1 MTPQKKSDRRLP
13 RSILLLGSGGLKI
26 GQAGEFD
33 YSGSQAIKAFK
44 EEGIRVVL
52 VNPNIATIQ
61 TEEGLADRVY
71 FLPVTPAHVTKIIEK
86 ERPDAIALSFGGQT
100 ALNCGVALHH
110 DGTLKKYGVSVLGTP
125 VPVIEDTEDRK
136 LFTDRLNEINVDT
149 PKSIA
154 AENLADAKKAART
167 IGYPV
172 MIRAAFALG
181 GRGSGICKS
190 ETELTER
197 VPELFASSPQVL
209 VEEWLGG
216 WKEIEYEVVRDKADN
231 CITICNMENIDPL
244 GIHTGESIVVA
255 PSQTLN
261 NAEYHML
268 REVAIKTIRHLGI
281 IGECNI
287 QYALD
292 PHSRAYRVI
301 EVNARLSRSSALA
314 SKATG
319 YPLAYVAAKLIL
331 GYTLTELKN
340 KVTGI
345 TTACF
350 EPALDYCVIK
360 MPRWDLQKFKESERK
375 IGSEMKSVGEVMG
388 IGRTFTE
395 ALHKCI
401 RMVDV
406 GSNSLLDDP
415 DTSGMT
421 LEERLTTATDTRIF
435 AVAAALSQK
444 MSVDALHEKTRI
456 DKYFLSEIET
466 IVTCVRELK
475 KTQKMTP
482 ALMRK
487 AKQHGFDDISIARL
501 IRKTPD
507 AVRAL
512 RIKMGVVP
520 YAKSID
526 TLAGEF
532 PAHTEYL
539 YTTYHGIEHDVKP
552 LKQSE
557 KPILV
562 LGSGT
567 YRIGSSVEF
576 DWCCVNAVETVRET
590 GRKAIMLN
598 SNPETVSTDYDMCDR
613 LYFDEL
619 SLERVLDIY
628 EFEHPRGV
636 IVSMGGQ
643 TPNRLALPL
652 AERNVKILGT
662 TPADI
667 DKAEDRNKFSK
678 LLDSHGIAQPQWEA
692 LTSLANAKKFAE
704 RVGYPVLVRP
714 SYVLSGAAMNVVW
727 DETALEQFLKDAA
740 AVSKD
745 HPVVMTKFITPAKE
759 IEIDAVADR
768 GDIIAYA
775 IGEHIENAGVHSG
788 DATIVLPAQSL
799 YVGTIRIVKHIARD
813 IAKAL
818 NITGPFNIQFL
829 AHENKVQVIECN
841 VRASRSFPFCSKIFR
856 TNFVRLAT
864 KAMLGEPVEV
874 VQKSLFDIDYVGV
887 KAAQFSFGRLKGADP
902 RLGVEMASTGE
913 VATLGTSI
921 DDALVHALTAVD
933 IPPPQKGILISLGTT
948 ESKGRFLKRIE
959 TLKSC
964 GLPIYATTGTA
975 EILKQEHPTVHTV
988 TFAAA
993 QKLLSERSV
1002 DLLINT
1008 PSHTSYSE
1016 RQQTEGRTLR
1026 RLASDRNIP
1035 LITNGELGERYLEA
1049 LHGYS
1054 TPTPRAWDEY

>member
-1 MTPQKKSDRRLP
+1 MTPQKKTERRMP
-13 RSILLLGSGGLKI
+13 RCILLLGSGGLKI

-71 FLPVTPAHVTKIIEK
+71 FLPVTPAHVTQIIEK

-100 ALNCGVALHH
+100 ALNCGVALYH

-136 LFTDRLNEINVDT
+136 LFTDRLNEIHVDS

-154 AENLADAKKAART
+154 AENLDDAKKAARI

-190 ETELTER
+190 EAELNTR

-292 PHSRAYRVI
+292 PHSREYRVI

-340 KVTGI
+340 KVTGV

-421 LEERLTTATDTRIF
+421 LMERLDVATDTRIF

-444 MSVDALHEKTRI
+444 MSVEALHTKTRI
-456 DKYFLSEIET
+456 DRYFLNEIKS
-466 IVTCVRELK
+466 IVDCAQELK
-475 KTQKMTP
+475 KTKT
-482 ALMRK
+482 LTSTLLKK
-487 AKQHGFDDISIARL
+487 AKQLGFDDISIARFTK
-501 IRKTPD
+501 KTPD
-507 AVRAL
+507 AIRTQ
-512 RIKMGVVP
+512 RIKLGITP
-520 YAKSID
+520 FAKAID

-539 YTTYHGIEHDVKP
+539 YTTYHGIEHDVQP

-557 KPILV
+557 KPVLV

-576 DWCCVNAVETVRET
+576 DWCCVNAVQTVRDT

-628 EFEHPRGV
+628 DFEHPRGV

-652 AERNVKILGT
+652 AQRNVRILGT
-662 TPADI
+662 TPEDI

-678 LLDSHGIAQPQWEA
+678 LLDTHNIAQPQWEA
-692 LTSLANAKKFAE
+692 LTSLSNAKKFAD

-727 DETALEQFLKDAA
+727 DEAALEQFLKDAA
-740 AVSKD
+740 AVSKE

-759 IEIDAVADR
+759 IEIDAVADH
-768 GDIIAYA
+768 GAIIAYA

-799 YVGTIRIVKHIARD
+799 YVGTIRTVKHIARD

-829 AHENKVQVIECN
+829 AHDNKVQVIECN

-864 KAMLGEPVEV
+864 RAMLGESVET
-874 VQKSLFDIDYVGV
+874 VQKSLFDVDFVGV

-913 VATLGTSI
+913 VATLGTTV

-933 IPPPQKGILISLGTT
+933 IPPPQKGILISLGTP
-948 ESKGRFLKRIE
+948 ESKGRFLKRIDI
-959 TLKSC
+959 LKSI
-964 GLPIYATTGTA
+964 GLPIYATAGTA
-975 EILKQEHPTVHTV
+975 EILKQEYTGIHAI
-988 TFAAA
+988 TFAQA
-993 QKLLSERSV
+993 QKLLGERSV

-1016 RQQTEGRTLR
+1016 RQHTEGKVLR

-1049 LHGYS
+1049 LDAYS
-1054 TPTPRAWDEY
+1054 SPAPRAWDEY